1 MGSII
6 GIADLSAPELAPFRT
21 ADEREL
27 IRQGV
32 FIAESPK
39 VIRTAL
45 AAGYEPVSVL
55 AERGCITGRA
65 ADIAEG
71 CSQAPIYT
79 ADRGTLEALTGYRL
93 TQGILC
99 LMRRKELPEPGDVL
113 RGAAR
118 IAVLENIMN
127 QTNVGAIFRSA
138 AALGVDAVLLTEAC
152 SDTLLRRTVRV
163 SMGAVF
169 QVPWCVI
176 PGRSPEY
183 VGALASMGFSCA
195 AMALHGDPVSID
207 DPSLCSEPR
216 LALFFGTED
225 SGLKPETIAAC
236 SRTVKIPMSRG
247 VDSLNVAA
255 ASAVAFWQTRIADDR

>member
-1 MGSII
+1 MNNII
-6 GIADLSAPELAPFRT
+6 EITDLSAPELVPFGATDEHELT
-21 ADEREL
+21 A
-27 IRQGV
+27 QGL

-45 AAGYEPVSVL
+45 AAGYKPVSLL

-65 ADIAEG
+65 ADIAES
-71 CSQAPIYT
+71 CAEIPVYT
-79 ADRGTLEALTGYRL
+79 ADRSTLGTLTGYRL
-93 TQGILC
+93 TQGLLC
-99 LMRRKELPEPGDVL
+99 LMRRKEPLLPESVL
-113 RGAAR
+113 HAAKR
-118 IAVLENIMN
+118 VAVLENIMN

-138 AALGVDAVLLTEAC
+138 AALGTDAILLTGNC
-152 SDTLLRRTVRV
+152 SDPLLRRTVRV

-169 QVPWCVI
+169 QLPWCVI

-183 VGALASMGFSCA
+183 VLALEDMGFACAALA
-195 AMALHGDPVSID
+195 LHEDTVNID
-207 DPSLCSEPR
+207 DPALCAEPR

-236 SRTVKIPMSRG
+236 KYTVKIPMSHG

-255 ASAVAFWQTRIADDR
+255 ASAVAFWQTRLV

>member
-1 MGSII
+1 MQNII
-6 GIADLSAPELAPFRT
+6 EIKDLSAPELIPFGT
-21 ADEREL
+21 LDEHEL
-27 IRQGV
+27 TGQGV

-55 AERGCITGRA
+55 AERGCIAGRA
-65 ADIAEG
+65 ADIAERL
-71 CSQAPIYT
+71 AKTPIYT
-79 ADRGTLEALTGYRL
+79 ADRAVLETLTGYRL
-93 TQGILC
+93 TQGMLC
-99 LMRRKELPEPGDVL
+99 LMRRKALPTLDGIL
-113 RGAAR
+113 HGAER

-138 AALGVDAVLLTEAC
+138 AALGTDAVLLTENC
-152 SDTLLRRTVRV
+152 SDPLYRRTVRV

-169 QVPWCVI
+169 EIPWCVI

-183 VGALASMGFSCA
+183 VNALDALGFACA
-195 AMALHGDPVSID
+195 AMALHGKPVSID
-207 DPSLCSEPR
+207 DPALCAEPR

-225 SGLKPETIAAC
+225 SGLEPETIAAC
-236 SRTVKIPMSRG
+236 RYTVKIPMSCG

-255 ASAVAFWQTRIADDR
+255 ASAVAFWQTRKNKD